1 MEQLSSLIGVL
12 IDAVFPVAFIFG
24 VGYLSGIFKLFDK
37 QQALTILKFVGLFG
51 VPAISA
57 SVLITSD
64 VTAMDFD
71 LSLSYLVVEIFV
83 YLSGA
88 FIARFVFRAGVAESL
103 IIGIACSFSN
113 HVLFIYPISQF
124 LFDDVQLQPIKTIIA
139 TDVIMLT
146 LSITVLDTVTSAR
159 RTLRT
164 VVIKQVKNPALI
176 GLIIGFT
183 LLSFPSGVP
192 ISLERTSLFV
202 AQAAAPTAL
211 FVSGILLSQKSDARN
226 LKIASVITFHKL
238 ALHPIAAV
246 LFIIWGCGYT
256 FDVAQTTMLVTI
268 APVGLMALTF
278 APRYNVESGG
288 IVHSM
293 LWTMILSICLIPV
306 LVVLT

>member
-1 MEQLSSLIGVL
+1 MEQLSSLFGVL

-24 VGYLSGIFKLFDK
+24 VGYLSGIFKLFDN
-37 QQALTILKFVGLFG
+37 QQALTILKFAGLFG

-64 VTAMDFD
+64 IAAMDFD

-88 FIARFVFRAGVAESL
+88 LVARFVFKAGAAESL
-103 IIGIACSFSN
+103 IVGIACSFSN

-146 LSITVLDTVTSAR
+146 ISITALDIVTSTR

-176 GLIIGFT
+176 GLIIGFI
-183 LLSFPSGVP
+183 LLCLPRGVP
-192 ISLERTSLFV
+192 ISLERTSLFI

-226 LKIASVITFHKL
+226 LKVASVITLHKL
-238 ALHPIAAV
+238 ALHPIAAL
-246 LFIIWGCGYT
+246 LFIIWGRGYDS
-256 FDVAQTTMLVTI
+256 DVAQTTMLVTI

-278 APRYNVESGG
+278 APRYDVDTGG

-306 LVVLT
+306 LVVLV

>member
-1 MEQLSSLIGVL
+1 MEQFSSLFGVL

-24 VGYLSGIFKLFDK
+24 VGYILGILKLFDK
-37 QQALTILKFVGLFG
+37 QQALTILKFVGLLG

-57 SVLITSD
+57 SVLITTD
-64 VTAMDFD
+64 LKATDFD
-71 LSLSYLVVEIFV
+71 LSLSYLMVEIFV

-88 FIARFVFRAGVAESL
+88 LFARFVLKAGAAESL
-103 IIGIACSFSN
+103 IVGIACSFSN
-113 HVLFIYPISQF
+113 HVLFIYPISEF

-146 LSITVLDTVTSAR
+146 MSVTALDIVTSDR
-159 RTLRT
+159 RTLIT
-164 VVIKQVKNPALI
+164 VVLKQVKNPALI
-176 GLIIGFT
+176 GLVIGFII
-183 LLSFPSGVP
+183 LLLPSGPP
-192 ISLERTSLFV
+192 ISLQRTSLFI

-211 FVSGILLSQKSDARN
+211 FASGVLLSQKSDARN
-226 LKIASVITFHKL
+226 LKIASLITFHKL

-246 LFIIWGCGYT
+246 LFIIWWRGYD

-278 APRYNVESGG
+278 APRYNVETGG
-288 IVHSM
+288 IVYSM

-306 LVVLT
+306 LVVLI